1 MSEKT
6 QIGGP
11 ITFGLFALA
20 VNIVLINWLITV
32 ILEAFTAVRTDET
45 KQSNDYEI
53 VEFMI
58 KRMKLFLGLGRHSNT
73 GDTKD
78 DKNSY
83 RQSMTFLVFA
93 SSVI

>member
-20 VNIVLINWLITV
+20 VNIVLINCLITV
-32 ILEAFTAVRTDET
+32 ILEAFTFVRTDET

-58 KRMKLFLGLGRHSNT
+58 KRMKLFLGFGHHSNT
-73 GDTKD
+73 GDSKD
-78 DKNSY
+78 AENSY

-93 SSVI
+93 SS